1 MRGLGFGLP
10 VSAADVD
17 VVDGDGKEVGE
28 VGEVGEVDVV
38 GDLLGKRDGGRG
50 KVRSVVLL
58 DRAGFEVDVVKG
70 RSPDVEY
77 DTPGTGT
84 GGLSCPPPRWMGVC
98 GWLEL

>member
-10 VSAADVD
+10 ISVAAVD

-28 VGEVGEVDVV
+28 VGEVGVV

-50 KVRSVVLL
+50 KVRGVILP
-58 DRAGFEVDVVKG
+58 DKTGFEVDVVKG

-84 GGLSCPPPRWMGVC
+84 GGLSCPPPR
-98 GWLEL
+98 